1 TGDMDGLMSL
11 LAEDVTAWS
20 DGGGKVSAAARQ
32 PVQGRDTVAR
42 LIIGLLSRA
51 PEGTTF
57 EVIEANGLP
66 ALLARVKGQ
75 IFSVLTLEV
84 EGNFIRAMRNVANP
98 DKLAHL
104 KLPPTSGKE
113 WGIRS

>member
-1 TGDMDGLMSL
+1 MQIDPF
-11 LAEDVTAWS
+11 EEN
-20 DGGGKVSAAARQ
+20 R
-32 PVQGRDTVAR
+32 
-42 LIIGLLSRA
+42 IGLLSRA

-66 ALLARVKGQ
+66 ALLVRVKGQ

-104 KLPPTSGKE
+104 NLSSTSDKQWRLG
-113 WGIRS
+113 S